1 MLNLVSFN
9 FVRVFLELFRI
20 IHREVGIHV
29 LVGECRAEGKHC
41 SEKTKWLSKTKESA
55 KKGREQKAGF
65 SFLLFRLSL
74 LVLVGILQASRGRG

>member
-9 FVRVFLELFRI
+9 FVSVFLELFSI

-29 LVGECRAEGKHC
+29 LVGECRTEGKHC
-41 SEKTKWLSKTKESA
+41 SEKTKWLSKTEESRKED
-55 KKGREQKAGF
+55 REQKAGF